1 MKKHHTS
8 SSVETNQQRKLQK
21 KMEEDLTPTLESIMT
36 APSLKKALLL
46 ILQKW
51 REGKTIKPS
60 DHPQI
65 FGIRE
70 AVRDQ
75 NNHLGWN
82 NFFLGKWSPEWQKV
96 QQQFYTQTN
105 SKRSSKRWATAIIH
119 KLLLTVWDQWQ
130 FRNKIAHSDEGPIAQ
145 RLHCT
150 LNSRILEEFQED
162 NTQLLVGDKYLFRAY
177 TYLTL
182 QAMPREDKQRW
193 LESVNLAKK
202 VRNYDNAPTPHL
214 AVMRNFMQHWLN

>member
-1 MKKHHTS
+1 MKKHPTS
-8 SSVETNQQRKLQK
+8 SSVKTNHQRKLQK
-21 KMEEDLTPTLESIMT
+21 TSGGRSHPNTGIQHDSALT
-36 APSLKKALLL
+36 KKST
-46 ILQKW
+46 ITYP

-60 DHPQI
+60 DHPQM

-75 NNHLGWN
+75 NKHLGWN
-82 NFFLGKWSPEWQKV
+82 NFVLGRWSPKWQIV
-96 QQQFYTQTN
+96 QQQFYTRTN
-105 SKRSSKRWATAIIH
+105 SKQTSKRWATAIIH

-130 FRNKIAHSDEGPIAQ
+130 FQNKIAHSDEGPIAQ
-145 RLHCT
+145 SLHRK
-150 LNSRILEEFQED
+150 LNICILEEFQED
-162 NTQLLVGDKYLFRAY
+162 NTELPVGDKYLFRAY

-193 LESVNLAKK
+193 LESVDLARK
-202 VRNYDNAPTPHL
+202 VKNYNNAPAPHL